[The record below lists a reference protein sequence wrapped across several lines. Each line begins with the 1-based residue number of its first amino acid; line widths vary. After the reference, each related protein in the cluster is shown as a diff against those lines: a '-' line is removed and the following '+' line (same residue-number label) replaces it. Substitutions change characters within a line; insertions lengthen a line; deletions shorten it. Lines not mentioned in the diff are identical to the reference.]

1 MTEKEIEEKRLYIK
15 NHPTTYWTSHEV
27 VDREYRNGV
36 IDGLTAA
43 AIHAKLDGASY
54 GKYKGHEF
62 LRNGKINKPF
72 IRTADDRI
80 LKANYGAR
88 KGRKIKNMRSIPESE
103 AERIMQLYINE
114 GKTSIQIG
122 KLYGVAPVTVLNF
135 LRRHNVVISAT
146 VEKRKVVK

>member
-1 MTEKEIEEKRLYIK
+1 MIEEEIEEKRLYIK
-15 NHPTTYWTSHEV
+15 NHPTTYWTSHDV

-62 LRNGKINKPF
+62 ARNGKINKPF

-80 LKANYGAR
+80 MKPHYERKANPKTQKIQPEELEKIREMYVSEGKSSTEIARVYGVSPSTIAR
-88 KGRKIKNMRSIPESE
+88 LLNANGVVMSGSSRCRKI
-103 AERIMQLYINE
+103 
-114 GKTSIQIG
+114 
-122 KLYGVAPVTVLNF
+122 LNQ
-135 LRRHNVVISAT
+135 
-146 VEKRKVVK
+146 